1 VRVTTNNL
9 EAKLC
14 PLNLSIS
21 SSKAQK
27 MGKVISVGLILH
39 GVLSPLYYLENS
51 NALVAKDPPQ
61 ILAQSSDAP
70 HPQQLC

>member
-1 VRVTTNNL
+1 MPS
-9 EAKLC
+9 ES
-14 PLNLSIS
+14 LNFFQQGS
-21 SSKAQK
+21 K

-39 GVLSPLYYLENS
+39 GVLSPLYHLENS

-61 ILAQSSDAP
+61 ILAQSRNAP